1 MSETPLRAGEGR
13 TDGIDAAASA
23 TELIGDTPLVD
34 LSQFAPNCYAKVEAG
49 NPFSV
54 KDRIAREM
62 IEQAEDEGLVDD
74 ETHVIEPTSGNTGIG
89 LAFVC
94 AAKGY
99 DLTLTMP
106 ASMSEERRQLLSAL
120 GATLELTP
128 ADGGMGG
135 AIDRAEELLADV
147 EKGFMPQQFENDAN
161 PRAHRET
168 TGPEIWEAT
177 DGQVDAVVAGVGT
190 GGTITGVSKHVTE
203 DQGKESLRSVAV
215 EPEGSPILSKGEGGS
230 HGIQGIGPSFVPDT
244 LDPDVIDE
252 VRTIREDRAK
262 ETTRRLARE
271 AGLLVGISSGAA
283 AAAAFDVARDYPE
296 EVTVVV
302 LPDTGERYLSTELF
316 DPSEDEA

>member
-1 MSETPLRAGEGR
+1 MSETSLS
-13 TDGIDAAASA
+13 DDARSTGAVEAAESA
-23 TELIGDTPLVD
+23 TELIGGTPLVD
-34 LSQFAPNCYAKVEAG
+34 LSDFAPNCYAKVEAA

-62 IEQAEDEGLVDD
+62 IAQAEREGLID
-74 ETHVIEPTSGNTGIG
+74 EDTHVVEPTSGNTGIG

-106 ASMSEERRQLLSAL
+106 ASMSEERRQLLRAL

-128 ADGGMGG
+128 ADEGMSG
-135 AIDRAEELLADV
+135 AIDRAEELCHEAED
-147 EKGFMPQQFENDAN
+147 GFMPQQFENDAN

-168 TGPEIWEAT
+168 TGPEIWADT
-177 DGQVDAVVAGVGT
+177 DGEVDAVVAGVGT
-190 GGTITGVSKHVTE
+190 GGTITGVSKHIAE
-203 DQGKESLRSVAV
+203 DRGASLRSVAV

-252 VRTIREDRAK
+252 VRTIHEDDAK
-262 ETTRRLARE
+262 ATTRRLARE

-283 AAAAFDVARDYPE
+283 ATAAFDVARDAPE
-296 EVTVVV
+296 AVTVVI
-302 LPDTGERYLSTELF
+302 LPDTGERYLSVGLF
-316 DPSEDEA
+316 DGGN

>member
-1 MSETPLRAGEGR
+1 MSETTLDDDRS
-13 TDGIDAAASA
+13 TVGIDAAGSA

-34 LSQFAPNCYAKVEAG
+34 LSAFAPNCYGKVESA

-62 IEQAEDEGLVDD
+62 IEQAEDEGLVG
-74 ETHVIEPTSGNTGIG
+74 EGTQVIEPTSGNTGIG

-120 GATLELTP
+120 GADLELTP
-128 ADGGMGG
+128 AEEGMGG
-135 AIDRAEELLADV
+135 AIDRAEALLDAAED
-147 EKGFMPQQFENDAN
+147 GFMPQQFENDAN
-161 PRAHRET
+161 PRAHRRT
-168 TGPEIWEAT
+168 TGPEIWEDT

-190 GGTITGVSKHVTE
+190 GGTITGVSKHVEE
-203 DQGKESLRSVAV
+203 DRGASLRSVAV

-244 LDPDVIDE
+244 LDVDVIDE
-252 VRTIREDRAK
+252 VRTIGEDRAR
-262 ETTRRLARE
+262 ETARELARE

-283 AAAAFDVARDYPE
+283 AAAAFDAARDYPE
-296 EVTVVV
+296 EVTVAV
-302 LPDTGERYLSTELF
+302 LPDTGERYLSTGLF
-316 DPSEDEA
+316 DGEN

>member
-1 MSETPLRAGEGR
+1 MSETTLDDDERSTA
-13 TDGIDAAASA
+13 GIDAADSA
-23 TELIGDTPLVD
+23 TELVGETPLVD
-34 LSQFAPNCYAKVEAG
+34 LSSFAPNCYAKVEAA

-62 IEQAEDEGLVDD
+62 VEQAEREELVDD
-74 ETHVIEPTSGNTGIG
+74 GTHVIEATSGNTGIG

-106 ASMSEERRQLLSAL
+106 ESMSEERRQLLSAL

-135 AIDRAEELLADV
+135 AIDRAEELQAEADDAFV
-147 EKGFMPQQFENDAN
+147 PRQFENDAN

-168 TGPEIWEAT
+168 TGPEIWAAT
-177 DGQVDAVVAGVGT
+177 DGAVDAVVAGVGT
-190 GGTITGVSKHVTE
+190 GGTITGVSKHIE
-203 DQGKESLRSVAV
+203 GDRGASLRSVAV
-215 EPEGSPILSKGEGGS
+215 EPAGSPILSKGEGGS

-252 VRTIREDRAK
+252 VRTIHEGDAK
-262 ETTRRLARE
+262 ATARRLARE

-283 AAAAFDVARDYPE
+283 AAAGFEVARDYPD
-296 EVTVVV
+296 EVTVVI
-302 LPDTGERYLSTELF
+302 LPDTGERYLSTGLF
-316 DPSEDEA
+316 AAGDGS